1 MNLCTC
7 IQAESDG
14 SPAASPRTQPERNGL
29 VPIDENPMIG
39 ETPQVSLQS
48 WLTPNPNFYVRNH
61 FSTPANIPNSW
72 NLVIDGHVD
81 RAIGLSLEDF
91 RCLPKQTLPIT
102 MECAGNNRSDLQPKV
117 PGNPFQSGAVSTA
130 IWGGVPLSCVLE
142 RAGIKEGAAE
152 VLFEGLD
159 SGEPEPGH
167 QEMTYLRSLP
177 MDVATHPQTLLAME
191 MNGETL
197 SVEHGYPVRLIV
209 PGWYGMASVKW
220 LRRICVLEESYSG
233 FFQTDRYIIENE
245 DGTVDPVAQIE
256 IKSLINW
263 PNQGESLE
271 SASYNVTGLA
281 WSGFAH
287 IAGVEVSDDGGET
300 WGDAELVGPRHRY
313 AWQQWN
319 FSWTP
324 SAKGHNTLICR
335 AVDEDGNAQPMET
348 AWNRLGYIINGVKPV
363 CVNVI

>member
-7 IQAESDG
+7 TQAESDG

-48 WLTPNPNFYVRNH
+48 WLTPNPRFYVRNH
-61 FSTPANIPNSW
+61 FSTPADIPSSW

-81 RAIGLSLEDF
+81 HAIDLSLEDF

-177 MDVATHPQTLLAME
+177 MDVAPHPQTLLAM
-191 MNGETL
+191 
-197 SVEHGYPVRLIV
+197 
-209 PGWYGMASVKW
+209 
-220 LRRICVLEESYSG
+220 
-233 FFQTDRYIIENE
+233 
-245 DGTVDPVAQIE
+245 
-256 IKSLINW
+256 
-263 PNQGESLE
+263 
-271 SASYNVTGLA
+271 
-281 WSGFAH
+281 
-287 IAGVEVSDDGGET
+287 
-300 WGDAELVGPRHRY
+300 
-313 AWQQWN
+313 
-319 FSWTP
+319 
-324 SAKGHNTLICR
+324 
-335 AVDEDGNAQPMET
+335 
-348 AWNRLGYIINGVKPV
+348 
-363 CVNVI
+363 